1 MTCLVIIEQMP
12 VHQPGEVPPLLS
24 AAVCLDPGPPCLV
37 LRLLDGVELAELR
50 RSQRAH
56 VPSHYTVQHLLVLLS
71 IEVGGQ
77 RATKLWNISDQYSFQ
92 SYFCLT

>member
-12 VHQPGEVPPLLS
+12 VHQPGEVSPLLS
-24 AAVCLDPGPPCLV
+24 AAVCLDPGPPCPV

-56 VPSHYTVQHLLVLLS
+56 VPSHDPVQHLLVLLS

-77 RATKLWNISDQYSFQ
+77 RGTKLWNRIFYQFN
-92 SYFCLT
+92 